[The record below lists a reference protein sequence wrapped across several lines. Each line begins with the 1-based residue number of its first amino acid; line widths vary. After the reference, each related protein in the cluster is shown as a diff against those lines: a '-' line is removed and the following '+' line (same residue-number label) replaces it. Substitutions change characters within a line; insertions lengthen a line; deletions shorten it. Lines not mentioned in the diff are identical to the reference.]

1 MLVIKNINK
10 LENYKDENISISDIQ
25 LTYDNTYEI
34 HFKHS
39 SVVGWEFTYV
49 LHRDMSEGKRWV
61 GTIRYKQDGY
71 ATTGSQRE
79 DCSKAR
85 LRRMDMFIELL
96 DSIII
101 EFKFKHHV

>member
-1 MLVIKNINK
+1 MLIIQNIKK

-34 HFKHS
+34 NFTHS

-49 LHRDMSEGKRWV
+49 LHRDTSERNCWV

-71 ATTGSQRE
+71 ATTGSHRE
-79 DCSKAR
+79 DCSKTR
-85 LRRMDMFIELL
+85 LTEMDGFIQLL
-96 DSIII
+96 DAIVI
-101 EFKFKHHV
+101 EFKFKHHI